1 MSSSAARAGQGAQ
14 HRNDKDGGDS
24 APDYAIQHSKQVY
37 RLGRAL
43 SSTLIQLRSRFDGDL
58 DQYLIYMVFVL
69 SDLSR
74 QLQAHAGT
82 VETTRAPGAAGLN
95 ALSVADITEIPRE
108 TVRRKLRL
116 LVDSGRLQLGGDHLY
131 HLAEARE
138 PEEFLSEFAALLR
151 KVQPQP

>member
-1 MSSSAARAGQGAQ
+1 MSPAAPRAGQE
-14 HRNDKDGGDS
+14 DS
-24 APDYAIQHSKQVY
+24 APAEAAYAVDEPKQVY
-37 RLGRAL
+37 RLGRLL
-43 SSTLIQLRSRFDGDL
+43 SSTLIRLRSRFDGDL

-82 VETTRAPGAAGLN
+82 AETRTAPPRLSGLN

-116 LVDSGRLQLGGDHLY
+116 LVDSGLLRLGDDQLF
-131 HLAEARE
+131 HLAEARR
-138 PEEFLSEFAALLR
+138 PEEFLSEFASLLR
-151 KVQPQP
+151 KIQPRP